1 MYQQW
6 HKHLELNMDDYLES
20 EFWDIIYQEY
30 GAAEDL
36 MTDNITEII
45 TPQRGIIILITKEFY
60 NGQEPF

>member
-6 HKHLELNMDDYLES
+6 HKHLELSMDDYLDL

>member
-1 MYQQW
+1 
-6 HKHLELNMDDYLES
+6 MDDYLES

>member
-45 TPQRGIIILITKEFY
+45 TPQRGIIILITKDFY

>member
-60 NGQEPF
+60 NGQEPY